1 MLRVEEA
8 SERILAEIRN
18 LAAESVP
25 LRTALGRVCAEDI
38 AATVTMPPWSNSS
51 MDGYAVRSA
60 DITPVMKGEPVT
72 LRVVGTIAAGEFA
85 PKPLKRGQ
93 AMRIMTGAP
102 LPGGADSVIRKEDTD
117 GGEQKVEIREAR
129 DVWKNIRPAGED
141 YHSGD
146 QLAKRGTPVKPALI
160 GVLAS
165 SGVREVQVFRRPR
178 VAIISSGNELVDID
192 DFDEVLAS
200 RRIVSSNSYTLD
212 ALTRVAGGVP
222 VDLGIAEDT
231 RASLRRKLEKAGDCD
246 LIITSAGVSVGDL
259 DHTRDVFAALG
270 GKQLFWKVKMRPG
283 APLAFGLLNGVPWL
297 GLSGNPV
304 SAMVSFELFV
314 RPALRK
320 MQGHTTFFRRTVSVT
335 LEEEVKISAKLTH
348 FLRACV
354 TRQEDGT
361 LLARLTGLQSS
372 GALTSMTK
380 ANALLIVPETSPKVA
395 KGAKLKALMLDHSL
409 DETSAFSL

>member
-18 LAAESVP
+18 LPAEAVP
-25 LRTALGRVCAEDI
+25 LRAALGRVCAEDI

-85 PKPLKRGQ
+85 PKALKRGQ

-141 YHSGD
+141 YRSGD
-146 QLAKRGTPVKPALI
+146 LLAKRGTPVKPALI

-165 SGVREVQVFRRPR
+165 SGVGTVQVFRRPR

-192 DFDEVLAS
+192 DFDEVVAS

-222 VDLGIAEDT
+222 VDLGIAADT
-231 RASLRRKLEKAGDCD
+231 RASLRRKLEQAGDCD
-246 LIITSAGVSVGDL
+246 LILTSAGVSVGDL
-259 DHTRDVFAALG
+259 DHTRDVFATLG

-283 APLAFGLLNGVPWL
+283 APLAFGMLNGVPWL

-320 MQGHTTFFRRTVSVT
+320 MQGHTNLFRRTSTVT
-335 LEEEVKISAKLTH
+335 VEEEVKISAKLTH
-348 FLRACV
+348 FLRAYV
-354 TRQEDGT
+354 TRKEDGT
-361 LLARLTGLQSS
+361 LTARLTGLQSS
-372 GALTSMTK
+372 GALTSMAK

-395 KGAKLKALMLDHSL
+395 KGAKLKALMLDQSL

>member
-8 SERILAEIRN
+8 SERILTEIRT
-18 LAAESVP
+18 LPAEAVP
-25 LRTALGRVCAEDI
+25 LRAALGRVCAEDI
-38 AATVTMPPWSNSS
+38 LATVTMPPWSNSS

-72 LRVVGTIAAGEFA
+72 LRVVATIAAGELA
-85 PKPLKRGQ
+85 PKALKRGQ

-102 LPGGADSVIRKEDTD
+102 VPGGADSVIRKEDTD
-117 GGEQKVEIREAR
+117 DGSEKVEIRDAR

-141 YHSGD
+141 YQRGD
-146 QLAKRGTPVKPALI
+146 LLAKRSTPIRPALI

-165 SGVREVQVFRRPR
+165 TGVGTVQVFRRPR

-192 DFDEVLAS
+192 DFKEVVAA
-200 RRIVSSNSYTLD
+200 RRIVSTNSYTLD

-222 VDLGIAEDT
+222 VDLGIAADT
-231 RASLRRKLEKAGDCD
+231 KASLRKKLEQASGSD
-246 LIITSAGVSVGDL
+246 LILTSAGVSVGDL

-270 GKQLFWKVKMRPG
+270 GKQRFWKVKMRPG
-283 APLAFGLLNGVPWL
+283 APLAFGMLNDVPWL

-320 MQGHTTFFRRTVSVT
+320 MQGHANLFRRALTVT
-335 LEEEVKISAKLTH
+335 LEEDVKINARLTH
-348 FLRACV
+348 FLRAWV
-354 TRQEDGT
+354 TRKEDGT
-361 LLARLTGLQSS
+361 LTARLTGLQSS
-372 GALTSMTK
+372 GALTSMAK
-380 ANALLIVPETSPKVA
+380 ANALLVVPESSPTVA
-395 KGAKLKALMLDHSL
+395 KGAQLKALMLDQSL
-409 DETSAFSL
+409 EETSAFAL

>member
-25 LRTALGRVCAEDI
+25 LRAALGRVCAEDI

-85 PKPLKRGQ
+85 PKALKRGQ

-141 YHSGD
+141 YRSGD
-146 QLAKRGTPVKPALI
+146 LLAKRGTPVKPALI

-165 SGVREVQVFRRPR
+165 SGVGQVQAFRRPR

-283 APLAFGLLNGVPWL
+283 APLAFGMLNSVPWL

-320 MQGHTTFFRRTVSVT
+320 MQGHTALFRRTVSVT
-335 LEEEVKISAKLTH
+335 LEEDVKISAKLTH
-348 FLRACV
+348 FLRAYV
-354 TRQEDGT
+354 TRHEDGT
-361 LLARLTGLQSS
+361 LTARLTGLQSS
-372 GALTSMTK
+372 GALTSMAK